1 MTFAKLVG
9 TGSGRTFTIRDAT
22 PHRWGLIATW
32 RDQAALAAAEQRSHL
47 LTGWRGRSW
56 RTSRLV
62 LRALASKGQ
71 WAGRSPF
78 LPMDDA
84 DTWHGPVAA
93 LTRARLSLPAARR
106 FWSAVPAVTMELR
119 GAAGLQFALG
129 FGEAPIGLQ
138 GTLSVWRD
146 ASALQQFAYSG
157 PEHRAVIA
165 RTPTE
170 RWYAEEL
177 FARFAVLEADPLFD
191 IEPAD
196 PSDALFPS
204 APEAG

>member
-1 MTFAKLVG
+1 
-9 TGSGRTFTIRDAT
+9 
-22 PHRWGLIATW
+22 
-32 RDQAALAAAEQRSHL
+32 
-47 LTGWRGRSW
+47 
-56 RTSRLV
+56 
-62 LRALASKGQ
+62 
-71 WAGRSPF
+71 
-78 LPMDDA
+78 
-84 DTWHGPVAA
+84 
-93 LTRARLSLPAARR
+93 LPAARR
-106 FWSAVPAVTMELR
+106 FWAAVPAVTTELR

-157 PEHRAVIA
+157 PAHRAVIA

-191 IEPAD
+191 I
-196 PSDALFPS
+196 
-204 APEAG
+204 